1 VPSVIAFSERLGA
14 MIAMSGTSNVALTL
28 LIIALAV
35 AFVLTFVV
43 GRMVLFVIRVMLGGA
58 LALAI
63 LVAIFR

>member
-1 VPSVIAFSERLGA
+1 MVLG
-14 MIAMSGTSNVALTL
+14 MTGTSNVALTL

-58 LALAI
+58 LAMAI

>member
-1 VPSVIAFSERLGA
+1 VRFVIALSERLGV

>member
-1 VPSVIAFSERLGA
+1 

-43 GRMVLFVIRVMLGGA
+43 GRMVLLVIRVMLGGA